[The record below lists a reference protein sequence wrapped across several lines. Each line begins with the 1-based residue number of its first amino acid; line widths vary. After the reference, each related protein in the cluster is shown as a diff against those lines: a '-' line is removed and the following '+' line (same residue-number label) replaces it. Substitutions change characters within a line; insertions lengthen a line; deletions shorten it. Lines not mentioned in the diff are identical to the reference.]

1 VSFLASE
8 REGSRYTAR
17 EIAQQPSVWPRVL
30 DLLERRGVEI
40 RAFLE
45 SAGAVGS
52 GTASL
57 LLAGAGSSDYIGRA
71 AASSLRERLGRETT
85 AVPTTHFVTHPGS
98 HFVPGK
104 PVLVIHFARSG
115 DSPESL
121 AAWRFLRRV
130 RPDARHLVITCNESG
145 TLRREAARDPGA
157 LVLTLPPETN
167 DRSLAMTSS
176 FTSMTLCAIG
186 LGWMDALPDLR
197 RHVEAA
203 SEAARAIIEVHAEP
217 IDAFARRDFRRAC
230 FLGSDALEGAMA
242 EGSLKMMEMTA
253 GKVAVI
259 SNSFLGVRHGP
270 QIFIDNDCAVVAC
283 LSSVPK
289 VRCYELDL
297 LRELRRKGQ
306 GGSVMALSVHDDP
319 TLSDC
324 VDLPVVLLP
333 GGAREREIPDSLR
346 VLTDIVACQVLA
358 FSRSRA
364 LGLMPDNP
372 SPGGVISRVVQG
384 VTVYD

>member
-1 VSFLASE
+1 VSFLSTE
-8 REGSRYTAR
+8 REGFRHTAR
-17 EIAQQPSVWPRVL
+17 EIAQQPAVWPRVL
-30 DLLERRGVEI
+30 DLLEDRHQEI
-40 RAFLE
+40 AAFLE
-45 SAGAVGS
+45 EAGGQ
-52 GTASL
+52 GTRHASVL
-57 LLAGAGSSDYIGRA
+57 LTGAGSSDYIGRA
-71 AASSLRERLGRETT
+71 AASSLRQRLGREIT
-85 AVPTTHFVTHPGS
+85 AVPTTHFVTHPDG
-98 HFVPGK
+98 HFTAGRPA
-104 PVLVIHFARSG
+104 LVIHFARSG

-121 AAWRFLRRV
+121 AAWRLLRRA
-130 RPDARHLVITCNESG
+130 RPDARHIVITCNESG

-176 FTSMTLCAIG
+176 FSSMTLCAIG

-203 SEAARAIIEVHAEP
+203 GRAARRIMETEAES

-230 FLGSDALEGAMA
+230 FLGSDALEGAMC
-242 EGSLKMMEMTA
+242 EGSLKMLEMTA
-253 GKVAVI
+253 GRVAVI

-270 QIFIDNDCAVVAC
+270 QIFIDTDCAVVAC
-283 LSSVPK
+283 LSSDPK
-289 VRCYELDL
+289 VRCYEMDL

-306 GGSVMALSVHDDP
+306 GGSVMALSVYDDP
-319 TLSDC
+319 GLSDC
-324 VDLPVVLLP
+324 VDLPIVLLP
-333 GGAREREIPDSLR
+333 GAAGDRGIPDALR

-358 FSRSRA
+358 FSRSCA

>member
-1 VSFLASE
+1 ME
-8 REGSRYTAR
+8 REGSRHTAR
-17 EIAQQPSVWPRVL
+17 EIAQQPAVWPRVL
-30 DLLERRGVEI
+30 DLLEERRHEVT
-40 RAFLE
+40 RFLE
-45 SAGAVGS
+45 DAGAS
-52 GTASL
+52 GPRHASIFL
-57 LLAGAGSSDYIGRA
+57 TGAGSSDYIGRA
-71 AASSLRERLGRETT
+71 AASSLRQRLGREIT
-85 AVPTTHFVTHPGS
+85 AVPTTHFVTHPES
-98 HFVPGK
+98 HFIAGRPA
-104 PVLVIHFARSG
+104 LVVHFARSG

-121 AAWRFLRRV
+121 AAWRFLRRA
-130 RPDARHLVITCNESG
+130 RPDARHLVITCNENG

-186 LGWMDALPDLR
+186 LGWMEALPDLR
-197 RHVEAA
+197 RGVEAA
-203 SEAARAIIEVHAEP
+203 AQAARRIIETEAES
-217 IDAFARRDFRRAC
+217 IEAFALRDFRRAC
-230 FLGSDALEGAMA
+230 FLGSDALEGAMC
-242 EGSLKMMEMTA
+242 EGSLKMLEMTA
-253 GKVAVI
+253 GRVAVI

-270 QIFIDNDCAVVAC
+270 QIFIDTDCAVVAC
-283 LSSVPK
+283 LSSDPK
-289 VRCYELDL
+289 VRCYEMDL

-319 TLSDC
+319 GLSDC
-324 VDLPVVLLP
+324 VDLPIVLLP
-333 GGAREREIPDSLR
+333 GAADDREIPDTLR